1 MDDVPGRILL
11 IEDNPGDARLIE
23 EMLSEAGGK
32 LFHLVRVERLSAGLE
47 RLAAGDIAAVLL
59 DLGLPDSQGYETFDR
74 VQRQAP
80 QVPIILLTGL
90 DDEELAIKAVRQGGQ
105 GYLVK
110 GQVDGRLLAR
120 TLRYG
125 IERKR
130 VAPLTVS
137 PERAGGNGHRR
148 EALPAAA

>member
-32 LFHLVRVERLSAGLE
+32 LFHLVRVEHLSAGLE
-47 RLAAGDIAAVLL
+47 RLAAGDITAVLL

-80 QVPIILLTGL
+80 HVSIIL
-90 DDEELAIKAVRQGGQ
+90 
-105 GYLVK
+105 
-110 GQVDGRLLAR
+110 
-120 TLRYG
+120 
-125 IERKR
+125 
-130 VAPLTVS
+130 PLSAGAFLYAAFTAS
-137 PERAGGNGHRR
+137 PDHH
-148 EALPAAA
+148 P

>member
-11 IEDNPGDARLIE
+11 IEDNIGDARLIE

-32 LFHLVRVERLSAGLE
+32 LFHLVRVDRLSAGLE

-80 QVPIILLTGL
+80 QVPIILLTGR
-90 DDEELAIKAVRQGGQ
+90 DDEELAIRAVRQGGQ
-105 GYLVK
+105 DYLVK

-130 VAPLTVS
+130 AEEELLKIIY
-137 PERAGGNGHRR
+137 
-148 EALPAAA
+148 ALL